1 MERRQGLLKRLASA
15 PLSRGEVFL
24 GKWLGRL
31 ALGLIQIAFALV
43 AGRVLFRMDWGP
55 DLPMVLLIMLGWAGF
70 CSSFGI
76 LLGSLARTEG
86 QAIGLGVLAGNLFAA
101 LGGCWWP
108 VEIAPAWMQALA
120 RLTPAGWT
128 MHALHQLASFQAGPV
143 AALGD
148 LGRLLLLGA
157 IVGWMAARQF
167 KFD

>member
-1 MERRQGLLKRLASA
+1 LKRLASA

-31 ALGLIQIAFALV
+31 TLGLIQIVFALV
-43 AGRVLFRMDWGP
+43 AGRVLFHMDWGP
-55 DLPMVLLIMLGWAGF
+55 DLPLVLLVMLGWAGF

-108 VEIAPAWMQALA
+108 VEIAPAWMQTLA
-120 RLTPAGWT
+120 KATPAGWT
-128 MHALHQLASFQAGPV
+128 MHALHQLASFQAGPA
-143 AALGD
+143 AALND
-148 LGRLLLLGA
+148 LLLLVLLGA
-157 IVGWMAARQF
+157 VVAGIAARQF